1 MGRLYDIS
9 VRISEETVTY
19 PGDPEV
25 RFVPRARIANG
36 DDANVTE
43 LVIGT
48 HTGTHLDAPH
58 HFLDGAR
65 RVDELPLEVLIGPAR
80 VIAIPDDVQA
90 IGAGELAAAG
100 AAGATRLLLRT
111 RNSALLGKPHFD
123 RSFAYLTG
131 SGADYLLRCGVR
143 LVAID
148 YLSIEGFEAEGAVV
162 HQRLLGAEVI
172 VVEGVDLREVPTGEY
187 ELICLPLRLAGL
199 DGSPVRAVLREP
211 G

>member
-9 VRISEETVTY
+9 LPISEEILTY
-19 PGDPEV
+19 PGDPPV
-25 RFVPRARIANG
+25 RFGVHARIARG

-43 LVIGT
+43 LAFGT
-48 HTGTHLDAPH
+48 HTGTHVDAPH
-58 HFLDGAR
+58 HFVDGAR
-65 RVDELPLEVLIGPAR
+65 RVDELPLEALIGPAR
-80 VIAIPDDVQA
+80 VVVIPDEVQA
-90 IGAGELAAAG
+90 IGADELQAAG

-111 RNSALLGKPHFD
+111 RNAALLGKPDFD
-123 RSFAYLTG
+123 ASFAHLTG
-131 SGADYLLRCGVR
+131 DGAAYLVHAGVR

-148 YLSIEGFEAEGAVV
+148 YLSIEAFGAEEAVA

-172 VVEGVDLREVPTGEY
+172 VVEGVDLREVPAGEY

-199 DGSPVRAVLREP
+199 DGAPVRAVLRAP